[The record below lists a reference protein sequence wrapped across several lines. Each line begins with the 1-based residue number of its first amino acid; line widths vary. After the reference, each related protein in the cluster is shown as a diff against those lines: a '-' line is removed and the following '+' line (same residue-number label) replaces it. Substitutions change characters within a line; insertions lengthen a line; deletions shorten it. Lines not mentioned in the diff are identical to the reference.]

1 MPTITDVSVRYM
13 RRVQMKEYEP
23 AEAEVGFKAQLEEG
37 ENHILAANNLMQDA
51 KIAVIET
58 ALKGNK
64 GGTTR
69 TESAATA
76 TTADEAPK
84 AVEKDATVSRGRGRP
99 RKNPTPTD
107 DFDTSPAPVK
117 APVAVTDDF
126 DTPVTKPDPV
136 EAIPEPKPTT
146 PSPTVEVDE
155 FGDPVTKPEPVAD
168 EKPLSVKDLQ
178 DWVAAQIQAGKTNAE
193 TVKGVYAKFGFA
205 RSTDTTE
212 ADRPKIKAAIAAL
225 LK

>member
-1 MPTITDVSVRYM
+1 MVTITDVSVRYM

-23 AEAEVGFKAQLEEG
+23 AEAEVGFKAQLEDG
-37 ENHILAANNLMQDA
+37 ENHILVANNLMQDA

-107 DFDTSPAPVK
+107 DFDTSPAPVT
-117 APVAVTDDF
+117 APAAATDDF
-126 DTPVTKPDPV
+126 DTPATKPDPV

-146 PSPTVEVDE
+146 PPPQVDVDE
-155 FGDPVTKPEPVAD
+155 FGDPVVKEAPAEAA
-168 EKPLSVKDLQ
+168 LSVKDLQ